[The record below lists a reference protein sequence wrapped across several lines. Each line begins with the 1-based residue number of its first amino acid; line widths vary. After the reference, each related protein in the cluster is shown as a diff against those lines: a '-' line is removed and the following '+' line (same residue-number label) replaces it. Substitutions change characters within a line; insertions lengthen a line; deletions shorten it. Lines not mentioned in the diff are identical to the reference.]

1 MGRLL
6 AFILGGAALALYGPH
21 MFLPEV
27 ELNQYVEWWTKMLG
41 QAWDTKIFRFGPG
54 ILAGL
59 ALVLLAI
66 RSKD

>member
-6 AFILGGAALALYGPH
+6 AFILGGGALALYGPH
-21 MFLPEV
+21 VFLPEA
-27 ELNQYVEWWTKMLG
+27 ELNDYVAWWTKVLG
-41 QAWDTKIFRFGPG
+41 EAWYDKTFKFGPG

-66 RSKD
+66 RGKD